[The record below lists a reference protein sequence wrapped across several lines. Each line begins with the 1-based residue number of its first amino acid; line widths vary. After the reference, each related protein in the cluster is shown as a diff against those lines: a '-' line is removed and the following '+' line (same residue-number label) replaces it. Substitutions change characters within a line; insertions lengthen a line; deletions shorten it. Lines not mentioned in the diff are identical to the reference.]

1 MFSINLRTPCHP
13 KHPRLKAAVFD
24 EGQRESTKTNQA
36 GHTMHDYFVGK
47 EFSLVGTIKAP
58 SKPEQGAESFDIQ
71 LFAVLL

>member
-1 MFSINLRTPCHP
+1 
-13 KHPRLKAAVFD
+13 
-24 EGQRESTKTNQA
+24 
-36 GHTMHDYFVGK
+36 MHDYFVGK